1 MKETIQTYEVI
12 PTDKFNDDI
21 KFYIKK
27 KKFTK
32 IIKDINP
39 LLKEI
44 QVGIFS
50 GDEITNLRLKDKTY
64 KVRSANSNTNE
75 GKSNGYRL
83 IYYVEDENNIVF
95 LITIYHKKDDNRIPT
110 KEEIIELIKIYCI
123 GN

>member
-32 IIKDINP
+32 IVKDINP

-110 KEEIIELIKIYCI
+110 KEEMIELIKRYCI
-123 GN
+123 DN

>member
-12 PTDKFNDDI
+12 PTDKFNDDM
-21 KFYIKK
+21 KFYIRK

-32 IIKDINP
+32 IVKDINP
-39 LLKEI
+39 LLKDI
-44 QVGIFS
+44 QVGVFS
-50 GDEITNLRLKDKTY
+50 GAEITDLHLKDKTY

-110 KEEIIELIKIYCI
+110 KEEIIELIKRYCI
-123 GN
+123 DN